1 LTCAVCGEA
10 LNPTDLFCESC
21 GEPTDLGARKVLADH
36 RQEDDEGAVAAV
48 SDIGR
53 VRRRNEDA
61 YTLAVEGSGRAAVVC
76 DGVATTSDSGLAAV
90 AAARAALDHLRK
102 GLGDTDTWAG
112 LMADAIRAAQDQLT
126 EHPDSGV
133 TGFEGSTTI
142 VAVLARSGQVV
153 AGNVGDSRAYWVGL
167 DGSRALLSTD
177 DTWVRE
183 AIESGIPA
191 AAARLSPRAHEI
203 TGWLGPDAG
212 AIQPHVAT
220 YSAPGEG
227 FVVVCSDGL
236 WNYSESA
243 DSIAALVQSSPD
255 PAPVGIARHLLEF
268 ALDAGGGDNVTV
280 AVVDTRA
287 GSRPSDIDL
296 PAEEEP

>member
-1 LTCAVCGEA
+1 VICAACGET
-10 LNPTDLFCESC
+10 LNPTDRFCEGC
-21 GEPTDLGARKVLADH
+21 GEPTELGAQALGAD
-36 RQEDDEGAVAAV
+36 RRVEEDEGAVAAM

-61 YTLAVEGSGRAAVVC
+61 YALAVEGSSRAAVVC
-76 DGVATTSDSGLAAV
+76 DGVATTSESGVAAG

-102 GLGDTDTWAG
+102 GLQDPDTWVD
-112 LMADAIRAAQDQLT
+112 LMADAIRAAQDVLT
-126 EHPDSGV
+126 EPPGSRV
-133 TGFEGSTTI
+133 SGFEGSTTI
-142 VAVLARSGQVV
+142 VAVLARSGQIVT
-153 AGNVGDSRAYWVGL
+153 GNVGDSRAYWVGL
-167 DGSRALLSTD
+167 DGSCALLSTD

-183 AIESGIPA
+183 AIESGLSESE
-191 AAARLSPRAHEI
+191 ARVSHRAHEI

-212 AIQPHVAT
+212 AVQPHVAH
-220 YSAPGEG
+220 YPAPGDG

-243 DSIAALVQSSPD
+243 DSLARLVQSSPD
-255 PAPVGIARHLLEF
+255 PEPAGVARHLVEF

-280 AVVDTRA
+280 AVVDTRPQ
-287 GSRPSDIDL
+287 SRPFENDL

>member
-1 LTCAVCGEA
+1 LTCVACGET
-10 LNPTDLFCESC
+10 LLPTDRFCEGC
-21 GEPTDLGARKVLADH
+21 GEPTDLGALTLNADR

-61 YTLAVEGSGRAAVVC
+61 YALAVEGSSRAVVLC
-76 DGVATTSDSGLAAV
+76 DGVATTSESGVAAG
-90 AAARAALDHLRK
+90 AAARVARDHLRK
-102 GLGDTDTWAG
+102 GLHDPDTWAG
-112 LMADAIRAAQDQLT
+112 LMVDAIRASQAALAEQ
-126 EHPDSGV
+126 PAS
-133 TGFEGSTTI
+133 FEGSTTI

-183 AIESGIPA
+183 AIESGVPEA
-191 AAARLSPRAHEI
+191 LARVSPRAHEI

-212 AIQPHVAT
+212 AVQPHVAH
-220 YSAPGEG
+220 YPAPGDG
-227 FVVVCSDGL
+227 FVVLCSDGL

-243 DSIAALVQSSPD
+243 DSIAGLVQSSPD
-255 PAPVGIARHLLEF
+255 PQPAAIARHLLEF

-287 GSRPSDIDL
+287 ELRPAENDL

>member
-1 LTCAVCGEA
+1 LTCAACGET
-10 LNPTDLFCESC
+10 LNPTDSFCESC
-21 GEPTDLGARKVLADH
+21 GEPTVLGARKLHAER
-36 RQEDDEGAVAAV
+36 RQEEDEGAVAAV

-61 YTLAVEGSGRAAVVC
+61 YALAVEGSSRAAVVC
-76 DGVATTSDSGLAAV
+76 DGVATTSDSGAAAG
-90 AAARAALDHLRK
+90 AAARVALDHLRK
-102 GLGDTDTWAG
+102 GLGDPETWVG
-112 LMADAIRAAQDQLT
+112 LMADAIRAAQGLLS
-126 EHPDSGV
+126 EHSDTDV

-153 AGNVGDSRAYWVGL
+153 SGNVGDSRAYWVGL

-191 AAARLSPRAHEI
+191 AAARVSPRAHEI

-212 AIQPHVAT
+212 AIEPHVAS
-220 YSAPGEG
+220 YSAPGDG

-243 DSIAALVQSSPD
+243 DSIATLVQSSPD
-255 PAPVGIARHLLEF
+255 PAPTGIARHLCEF

-287 GSRPSDIDL
+287 GLRPSDIDL

>member
-1 LTCAVCGEA
+1 VICAACGEP
-10 LNPTDLFCESC
+10 LSPSDRYCEGC
-21 GEPTDLGARKVLADH
+21 GEPTELGALTLDSNGR
-36 RQEDDEGAVAAV
+36 EEEDEGAVAAV

-61 YTLAVEGSGRAAVVC
+61 YALAVEGSRRAAVVC
-76 DGVATTSDSGLAAV
+76 DGVATTSESGLAAE
-90 AAARAALDHLRK
+90 AASRVALDHLRK
-102 GLGDTDTWAG
+102 GLQDPDTWAG
-112 LMADAIRAAQDQLT
+112 LMDDAIHAAQEVLIKQ
-126 EHPDSGV
+126 PDNIV
-133 TGFEGSTTI
+133 TGSDGSTTI

-167 DGSRALLSTD
+167 DGSSALLSTD

-183 AIESGIPA
+183 AIESGVSEMV
-191 AAARLSPRAHEI
+191 ARVSSRAHEI

-212 AIQPHVAT
+212 AIQPHVAN
-220 YSAPGEG
+220 YSAPGDG

-243 DSIAALVQSSPD
+243 ESIATLVRSSPD
-255 PAPVGIARHLLEF
+255 PGPAGIARHLVEF

-280 AVVDTRA
+280 AVVDTR
-287 GSRPSDIDL
+287 PELNPPDNDL
-296 PAEEEP
+296 PAEEEL